1 MAMGGVAYYLS
12 LFENNKSVA
21 QNIQQLCFTR
31 GGELTEEFDRLFS
44 SLFKK
49 ANNHLA
55 IVTALKNK
63 GKGMT
68 DKTCWTLQDLLT
80 TEGSARYLKNLS
92 NVISSAVILLSASR
106 RKI

>member
-1 MAMGGVAYYLS
+1 MGGVAYYLS

-31 GGELTEEFDRLFS
+31 GGELTEEFERLFN

-49 ANNHLA
+49 ADNHMA

-68 DKTCWTLQDLLT
+68 RQDLLDAT
-80 TEGSARYLKNLS
+80 GLANNGRFSQILK
-92 NVISSAVILLSASR
+92 
-106 RKI
+106 